1 MSFNENVE
9 KPFFC
14 AHFTDLVLKPFS
26 YEILYG
32 HRITAVSQCLEN
44 RLGSGTVYEQ
54 SAGTEWVES

>member
-32 HRITAVSQCLEN
+32 HCITAVSQCFEN
-44 RLGSGTVYEQ
+44 RLGSGTIYE
-54 SAGTEWVES
+54 